1 MHGISLS
8 PHNLDKSQQDY
19 HDILDGTVGE
29 LKAGEQKTDFVHVRF
44 GKTSEMRFDINVES
58 GTNKTRYTA
67 KIKGCPGELI
77 RPNVTYSVD
86 EFLKKK
92 AASGAMNERN
102 VRVKEGTTLD
112 EAGNC
117 VLKNFNVGIVN
128 AGANEVNFKQ
138 SKQRFFA
145 GYLLADDSDVL
156 IALEVQSNEKIM
168 CNIHCA
174 EFMLIDA

>member
-1 MHGISLS
+1 MGI
-8 PHNLDKSQQDY
+8 
-19 HDILDGTVGE
+19 
-29 LKAGEQKTDFVHVRF
+29 
-44 GKTSEMRFDINVES
+44 
-58 GTNKTRYTA
+58 
-67 KIKGCPGELI
+67 PGELM
-77 RPNVTYSVD
+77 RPNVSYSVD
-86 EFLKKK
+86 DFLKKK

-102 VRVKEGTTLD
+102 VKCQLDTLD

-128 AGANEVNFKQ
+128 AGANEANFKQ

-156 IALEVQSNEKIM
+156 IALEVQSNDKIM

-174 EFMLIDA
+174 EFMLIDAITGVARQCAYGPNLRQLPAKMKFLIQNHC